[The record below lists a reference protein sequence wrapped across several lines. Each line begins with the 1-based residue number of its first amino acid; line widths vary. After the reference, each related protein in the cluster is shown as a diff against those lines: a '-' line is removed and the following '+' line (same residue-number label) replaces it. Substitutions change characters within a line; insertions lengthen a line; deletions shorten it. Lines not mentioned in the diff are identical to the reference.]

1 MVGMARLEVVDYR
14 TKVALEGLPGHLQKG
29 VLEEVPEA
37 NRKILVDFLHNLVN
51 GENKSPNTK
60 LMYVKHLLYLF
71 RSVKHKAI
79 SEITRDD
86 ILAYLQSLR
95 KPLPKDPQQKWI
107 STYNTRAVMYVKFWK
122 WLSFPELSPAE
133 RKKKVPDVVKDIP
146 LFKKKEK
153 TNVQAKD
160 LWTVDDDAIFLKYC
174 DDPRLQFYHTSSL
187 DTSARPHELL
197 ALKVGDVKVKHATE
211 HTYAE
216 VEVGRG
222 GKTKSRTVPLILSL
236 PYFKALLAVH
246 PEPNNPH
253 AFIFRSHNLR
263 SRYRNVPLRGTS
275 LAGLYGELK
284 KKHFPKLLE
293 RPDVPPEDK
302 ARIRELLQKP
312 WNPYIRRHTSL
323 TEKAKILNEYNL
335 RLHAGWTKTS
345 KMVEVYTHELGGE
358 SSSMLL
364 EAYGIKTKTDPTKS
378 ILRPRVCPSC
388 SETNKPDA
396 QYCVNSACRMPLTL
410 QAYSETKERERETSE
425 HSLHFMNSLKD
436 VFEQLRDVRKLL
448 EEDKKEKKVVDRM
461 KKILEE
467 KGLWLPNEG

>member
-1 MVGMARLEVVDYR
+1 MAKLEVVDYR

-29 VLEEVPEA
+29 VLSEVPEA
-37 NRKILVDFLHNLVN
+37 NRKVLVDFLYDLVN
-51 GENKSPNTK
+51 RENKSPNTK

-79 SEITRDD
+79 NEITRDD
-86 ILAYLQSLR
+86 VLSYLHSLR

-107 STYNTRAVMYVKFWK
+107 STHNTRAVMYVKFFK
-122 WLSFPELSPAE
+122 WLAYPELSPAE
-133 RKKKVPDVVKDIP
+133 RKKKVPDIVKDIP

-160 LWTVDDDAIFLKYC
+160 LWTVEDDAVFLKYC
-174 DDPRLQFYHTSSL
+174 DDARLQFYHTSSL

-197 ALKVGDVKVKHATE
+197 ALKIGDVKVKRAGD

-216 VEVGRG
+216 TEVGRG

-236 PYFKALLAVH
+236 PYFKALLQVH
-246 PEPNNPH
+246 PEPNNPN
-253 AFIFRSHNLR
+253 AFVFRSHNLR
-263 SRYRNVPLRGTS
+263 SKYRNVPLRGTS
-275 LAGLYGELK
+275 LANLYGDLK

-323 TEKAKILNEYNL
+323 TEKAKILNEYKL

-358 SSSMLL
+358 SSAALL
-364 EAYGIKTKTDPTKS
+364 EAYGIKAKADPTTS
-378 ILRPRVCPSC
+378 ILQPRVCHICHES
-388 SETNKPDA
+388 NKPEA
-396 QYCVNSACRMPLTL
+396 RFCSNAACGAPLTID
-410 QAYSETKERERETSE
+410 AHEEAKERE
-425 HSLHFMNSLKD
+425 K
-436 VFEQLRDVRKLL
+436 
-448 EEDKKEKKVVDRM
+448 KKEKEAAEDRR
-461 KKILEE
+461 KLHEVYTAAYERGWIKD
-467 KGLWLPNEG
+467 KPTRTP